1 MKNKGRKLKK
11 RSEITFTSAAFNFFN
26 APALNSA
33 ISIGVP
39 KLARHSPLQHL
50 YSSKVSS
57 RDRLGWQKAELALGL
72 RAARDTNR
80 GLEDALLE
88 EEGAGGWPAT
98 WDVVR

>member
-1 MKNKGRKLKK
+1 ML
-11 RSEITFTSAAFNFFN
+11 
-26 APALNSA
+26 
-33 ISIGVP
+33 
-39 KLARHSPLQHL
+39 
-50 YSSKVSS
+50 S